1 MIDLD
6 EFSVVMEVS
15 ESYLNQR
22 QLLEYRFER
31 EECLRWLLAFGKNPD
46 KVEGYAKRTIKPR
59 VYRLGRFY
67 RFVWEREGGHTV
79 NLTHDHADAWM
90 DHLARRNSYVTTDSA
105 LVRRI
110 VYT

>member
-6 EFSVVMEVS
+6 EFPVVTEVS

-22 QLLEYRFER
+22 QLLEYRSER

-46 KVEGYAKRTIKPR
+46 GAEGYAKGTIRPR
-59 VYRLGRFY
+59 AYRLDQFY
-67 RFVWEREGGHTV
+67 RFVREREGGYTV

-90 DHLARRNSYVTTDSA
+90 DHLARRDSYMTTDSPS
-105 LVRRI
+105 
-110 VYT
+110 